1 MVEPPAAADDPQGAV
16 VTARRA
22 ALFSHSS
29 FLLIFPAALLGGMA
43 GAAAFY
49 LQTGPDADAGA
60 MTVMVAAI
68 TLAEAAGSAL
78 GGWLPQ
84 AGVGWQLRLAVL
96 GGPGLAGALAE
107 PRAQWVLGCGGDV
120 LSRVV

>member
-68 TLAEAAGSAL
+68 TLAEAAGSAV
-78 GGWLPQ
+78 
-84 AGVGWQLRLAVL
+84 AAVL
-96 GGPGLAGALAE
+96 PEARVRAPLRVARLCGAALADA
-107 PRAQWVLGCGGDV
+107 PGSPSAIVTA
-120 LSRVV
+120 